1 MGANQPLLHKSSTAY
16 ARARAH
22 TRSRLGIITMTRMST
37 NYDRIEFNEKL
48 IYVHT
53 EACES
58 RDWLKT
64 CRLKMIINYV
74 ERGYIVKNDLYSGRR
89 TEIRRC

>member
-1 MGANQPLLHKSSTAY
+1 
-16 ARARAH
+16 
-22 TRSRLGIITMTRMST
+22 MTRMST
-37 NYDRIEFNEKL
+37 SYDRIEFNEKL

-58 RDWLKT
+58 RDWLKA

-74 ERGYIVKNDLYSGRR
+74 ERGCIVKNDLYSRLVNRLAIVENGQKSDVVSGWVKK
-89 TEIRRC
+89 